1 MIQAFNRYNKH
12 QRLLVYVSIGL
23 VAVLLAALVILGAA
37 LLTGTWYPAPSN
49 YLERQ
54 VIVAN
59 QTIYSFKASDEDRLA
74 ARFDRAEAFIEGEQ
88 YDKAEKDL
96 ELLRKADP
104 QNPRIFLLQGMSQLQ
119 DERYSQAISTFTQGL
134 DLAKGSP
141 GVARLLYEKLA
152 DTYQANGEVEKAYD
166 AMLSGATISPAS
178 TVLLVRAGRLAWIL
192 KRYDDAAKSYVLALQ
207 YDKES
212 IEARQGLR
220 EIRSVDV
227 TAVERAYKLIEGEN
241 NE

>member
-1 MIQAFNRYNKH
+1 MIQAFSRYNKH
-12 QRLLVYVSIGL
+12 QRVLIYVSIGL
-23 VAVLLAALVILGAA
+23 VAVLLAAVVILGVA
-37 LLTGTWYPAPSN
+37 LLSGTWYAAPSN

-59 QTIYSFKASDEDRLA
+59 QTIYSIKASDEDRLA
-74 ARFDRAEAFIEGEQ
+74 ARFDRAEAFIEGQQ
-88 YDKAEKDL
+88 YDKAERDL

-104 QNPRIFLLQGMSQLQ
+104 KNPRIFLLQGMSQLQ
-119 DERYSQAISTFTQGL
+119 DERYSQAILTFTQGL

-141 GVARLLYEKLA
+141 EVARLLYEKLA
-152 DTYQANGEVEKAYD
+152 DTYQANGQVEQAYD

-178 TVLLVRAGRLAWIL
+178 SVLLIRAGKLAWIL
-192 KRYDDAAKSYVLALQ
+192 KRFDDAAKSYVLALQ

-212 IEARQGLR
+212 VEARQGLR
-220 EIRSVDV
+220 QIRSVDAN
-227 TAVERAYKLIEGEN
+227 AVERAYKLIEGGN